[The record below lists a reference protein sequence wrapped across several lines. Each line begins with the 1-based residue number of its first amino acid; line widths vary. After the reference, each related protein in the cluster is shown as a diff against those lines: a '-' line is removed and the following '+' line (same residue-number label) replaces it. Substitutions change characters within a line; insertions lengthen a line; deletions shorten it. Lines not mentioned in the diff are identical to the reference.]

1 MLALVAGF
9 SRAFDRISPAVA
21 IAQIWASLRDRQ
33 RPKPC
38 RQSSIPGRRRCS
50 ASLPAICNANSDDW
64 PRRTVLFLVA
74 RDFFARLIQKLLEY
88 YISRELPNYIGPNKS
103 LRTIDRQIEFR
114 GALER
119 HCREAALIVEAFA
132 GGWYSKINYQGTLI
146 FPQPRGSGLRPEE
159 AGQPAQAQSVQW
171 LTICSYASLSP
182 TQRARPTSPDRR
194 FVAYSTGSSCPTAHA
209 AAYCCRSSALPT
221 VRRWSAARSN
231 CATMQSEGSFSAWYF
246 EHRLP
251 VAPERYGEVLR
262 TVVKEADGSGDGRR

>member
-1 MLALVAGF
+1 MRVLNSLCSLS
-9 SRAFDRISPAVA
+9 SRDFLGRLIGISPAVA

-64 PRRTVLFLVA
+64 PRRTVLLDSA

-88 YISRELPNYIGPNKS
+88 YISRAAPRNSIGPNKS

-132 GGWYSKINYQGTLI
+132 GGWYSKINYQGTLN
-146 FPQPRGSGLRPEE
+146 PLHSPGVLGLRPEE
-159 AGQPAQAQSVQW
+159 AGRRAAQAQSVQW
-171 LTICSYASLSP
+171 LTICSYAVSVQP
-182 TQRARPTSPDRR
+182 
-194 FVAYSTGSSCPTAHA
+194 
-209 AAYCCRSSALPT
+209 SAPLT
-221 VRRWSAARSN
+221 RVV
-231 CATMQSEGSFSAWYF
+231 GSFTF
-246 EHRLP
+246 MDPR
-251 VAPERYGEVLR
+251 R
-262 TVVKEADGSGDGRR
+262 TFGFRWTISDAN